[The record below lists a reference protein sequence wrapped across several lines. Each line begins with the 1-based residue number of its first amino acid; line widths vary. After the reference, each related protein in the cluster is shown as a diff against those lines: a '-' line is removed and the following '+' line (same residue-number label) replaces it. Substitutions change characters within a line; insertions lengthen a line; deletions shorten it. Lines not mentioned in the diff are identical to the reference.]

1 MNFSNSSANKDA
13 VASCRVTEK
22 HNSLAALPV
31 IAMNL
36 GSCPVII
43 FMNTLVIFAIKTR
56 RPLQSNYNILLACLA
71 ATDLAVGLVSQPLF
85 IAQEIYYLSGA
96 PLADYCDFYKTAVFF
111 YMFPSVESL
120 LMLALLSIERY
131 IAIKYSLR
139 YSSLVTTPR
148 LTIVVFCSWILSVIP
163 VIFHPIPATR
173 LFAKW
178 FIYVTVMP
186 AILIIVYCHTTVYFV
201 SRRHTNRIKKEQL
214 PSERKTKFLEERKAF
229 TTTSI
234 IITLVF
240 LSYVPILTYGILKDI
255 LRDIVLSCVFLNS
268 LLNPFVY
275 CWRNKDLR
283 KIIMELL
290 NIKQNGRG

>member
-1 MNFSNSSANKDA
+1 
-13 VASCRVTEK
+13 
-22 HNSLAALPV
+22 
-31 IAMNL
+31 
-36 GSCPVII
+36 
-43 FMNTLVIFAIKTR
+43 MNTLAIFVIKTR
-56 RPLQSNYNILLACLA
+56 RTLQFNYNVLLACLA
-71 ATDLAVGLVSQPLF
+71 ATDLVVSLVSQPLF

-96 PLADYCDFYKTAVFF
+96 SLADYCDFYKTAVFL
-111 YMFPSVESL
+111 YVFPSVESL

-131 IAIKYSLR
+131 IAMKYSLL

-148 LTIVVFCSWILSVIP
+148 LTIVVFCSWIISVIP
-163 VIFHPIPATR
+163 VPATR

-201 SRRHTNRIKKEQL
+201 SRRHMKRIKTEQL
-214 PSERKTKFLEERKAF
+214 PSEGKTKFLEERKAF
-229 TTTSI
+229 KTTSI
-234 IITLVF
+234 IIALVF

-275 CWRNKDLR
+275 CWRKKDLR
-283 KIIMELL
+283 EVIVELL
-290 NIKQNGRG
+290 NIKQNGGG

>member
-1 MNFSNSSANKDA
+1 MSPD
-13 VASCRVTEK
+13 EK
-22 HNSLAALPV
+22 ARQPV

-56 RPLQSNYNILLACLA
+56 RSSQTNYNILLACLA
-71 ATDLAVGLVSQPLF
+71 ATDMIVGLVSQPLF
-85 IAQEIYYLSGA
+85 IAQEIYSLSGA
-96 PLADYCDFYKTAVFF
+96 SLADYCYFYKTAVFL
-111 YMFPSVESL
+111 YIFPSVESL

-131 IAIKYSLR
+131 IAMKFSLR

-148 LTIVVFCSWILSVIP
+148 LTIVVFCSWIISVIP
-163 VIFHPIPATR
+163 VIFHSIPVTR
-173 LFAKW
+173 LLAKW

-201 SRRHTNRIKKEQL
+201 SRQHMNRIKTEQL
-214 PSERKTKFLEERKAF
+214 PSKGKTKFLEERKAF
-229 TTTSI
+229 KTTSI
-234 IITLVF
+234 IIALVF

-255 LRDIVLSCVFLNS
+255 LRDVVLSCVFLNS

-275 CWRNKDLR
+275 CWRKKDLR
-283 KIIMELL
+283 KVIVELL
-290 NIKQNGRG
+290 TIRQNGRG